1 MDASKRAV
9 RFNPR
14 TFWKAMRP
22 CTVWLS
28 NRPSTFPTSY
38 FKMSRRRSIASTA
51 SPREPDRKVGP
62 GAKGI
67 VVVVV
72 AADDGKLVVARIIVL
87 APAPVLV
94 ERTVVE
100 VGVAVLGSG
109 VSDDVGVDDE
119 PAIEDDAAGR
129 LVVGRL
135 VVGGVVADVVGDVVA
150 NSVDEADS
158 VAL

>member
-1 MDASKRAV
+1 M
-9 RFNPR
+9 
-14 TFWKAMRP
+14 
-22 CTVWLS
+22 
-28 NRPSTFPTSY
+28 
-38 FKMSRRRSIASTA
+38 
-51 SPREPDRKVGP
+51 
-62 GAKGI
+62 
-67 VVVVV
+67 VVVV